1 MIRSCMPQAPLYNSD
16 AKEMGTVDLAEAVFG
31 VHVKSSVVHQVY
43 VALMANAREP
53 WADTKDR
60 GEVRGGGKKP
70 WKQKGTG
77 RARHGSIRSPIWK
90 GGGVTFGPL
99 SVRNYK
105 QKINK
110 KMNQAAVRMC
120 LSDKVAEKKFL
131 VVDALSS
138 DGKTK
143 AMAALRNGLPAAGKT
158 TMFLVGAEYVTA
170 ARGTRNI
177 PGVDCVRA
185 VDANVVDLLHHQM
198 IIATKDAIAVLEK
211 RLDVRDKR

>member
-1 MIRSCMPQAPLYNSD
+1 MATFPIYNVTGEKNGTIELSDRVFAVAPKMPLI
-16 AKEMGTVDLAEAVFG
+16 
-31 VHVKSSVVHQVY
+31 HQVY
-43 VALMANAREP
+43 EAIRANAREP

-99 SVRNYK
+99 STRNYK

-110 KMNQAAVRMC
+110 KMNQTALRMS
-120 LSDKVAEKKFL
+120 LSDR
-131 VVDALSS
+131 ALSQQILGIETLPT

-143 AMAALRNGLPAAGKT
+143 IMAALRSKLPGAGKST
-158 TMFLVGAEYVTA
+158 VVIVSGDNKEIIRSIQNLPRVELKRA
-170 ARGTRNI
+170 A
-177 PGVDCVRA
+177 DL
-185 VDANVVDLLHHQM
+185 NVLDVMDHQYL
-198 IIATKDAIAVLEK
+198 IATKEAITELEK
-211 RLDVRDKR
+211 RLAK